1 MDDLVTLVSQTYSQ
15 NDIGE
20 QVPKETCTEVLCSVE
35 SVTRSEWVAAGKMEL
50 QPSLC
55 VKTNRANYEGQSKL
69 LHRDTTYSIYRVFYP
84 PDSDNVELY
93 CKEEAGNG

>member
-1 MDDLVTLVSQTYSQ
+1 MDDLVTLVAQTYVQ
-15 NDIGE
+15 NEIGE
-20 QVPKETCTEVLCSVE
+20 QVPRETCTEVLCSVE

-69 LHRDTTYSIYRVFYP
+69 VHSNINYSIYRVFYP
-84 PDSDNVELY
+84 PDSDGVELY
-93 CKEEAGNG
+93 CKEEAVNG